1 MNRIKGL
8 IILIGILV
16 ITTGC
21 STLKCEIKT
30 NNYNSII
37 KIKFENNKPTTYNFK
52 DEMLFSNNLNTDSEL
67 YYHTK
72 YTSYSYLISDNYARI
87 TNHNN
92 KVKLKINYD
101 FTKDKSQG
109 ENKLL
114 ISKKDT
120 IKTATQKIEKS
131 GYTCK

>member
-1 MNRIKGL
+1 
-8 IILIGILV
+8 
-16 ITTGC
+16 
-21 STLKCEIKT
+21 
-30 NNYNSII
+30 
-37 KIKFENNKPTTYNFK
+37 
-52 DEMLFSNNLNTDSEL
+52 MLFSNNLNTDSEL